1 MTRSDHSTS
10 FQRVSSAM
18 PFGGEMPAVPTIPT
32 RKKVKDELTVIMTLR
47 FKINFQEADDLV
59 PKIIQPYD

>member
-1 MTRSDHSTS
+1 
-10 FQRVSSAM
+10 
-18 PFGGEMPAVPTIPT
+18 MPAVPTIPT

>member
-1 MTRSDHSTS
+1 
-10 FQRVSSAM
+10 M